1 MLEKAIQIALTA
13 HRGQIDRGG
22 ELYILHPIRVMI
34 AQKTTTEKICAILH
48 DVVEDTEVTLDY
60 LSREGFTHEMLVAIE
75 ALTKQ
80 DGEAYEDY
88 IGRITLNRIA
98 MKVKLADLKDNMD
111 LSRIKHSD
119 PADNFRQIKYE
130 KAKKKI
136 LDVLQNGE
144 IDDCEDTQREA
155 Y

>member
-48 DVVEDTEVTLDY
+48 DVVEDTDVTLDY

-75 ALTKQ
+75 ALTKL
-80 DGEAYEDY
+80 DGEEYEDY
-88 IGRITLNRIA
+88 IGRITLNTVA

-119 PADNFRQIKYE
+119 PADLLRQIKYE

-144 IDDCEDTQREA
+144 LDDCEDTQREA

>member
-13 HRGQIDRGG
+13 HRGQVDRGG

-34 AQKTTTEKICAILH
+34 AQKSTTEKICAILH
-48 DVVEDTEVTLDY
+48 DVVEDTDVTLEY
-60 LSREGFTHEMLVAIE
+60 LGREGLTREMLVAIE
-75 ALTKQ
+75 ALTKR
-80 DGEAYEDY
+80 DGEDYEDY
-88 IGRITLNRIA
+88 IGRITLNAIA

-119 PADNFRQIKYE
+119 PADLQRQIKYE

-136 LDVLQNGE
+136 LDVLQTGDL
-144 IDDCEDTQREA
+144 DDCESAQQA

>member
-48 DVVEDTEVTLDY
+48 DVVEDTDVTLDY

-75 ALTKQ
+75 ALTKL
-80 DGEAYEDY
+80 DGEEYEDY
-88 IGRITLNRIA
+88 IGRITLNRVA

-119 PADNFRQIKYE
+119 PADYLRQIKYE

-136 LDVLQNGE
+136 LDILQNGE
-144 IDDCEDTQREA
+144 IDDCEGTQREA